1 MRYLLVVLLVCMSEV
16 YAEESVF
23 FDGLREDMNM
33 SVVFSEVER
42 ALERREWR
50 ILERSDNG
58 VGARIRHRGVD
69 ANVLI
74 YAEGGRLLYRCSGTR
89 EVMKRRP
96 AGGSGGTKK
105 RKVTIDFCPEK
116 WIKNVKSDLER
127 VLRRM

>member
-23 FDGLREDMNM
+23 FDGLRENMDM

-50 ILERSDNG
+50 IFERSDNG

-69 ANVLI
+69 ANVLSMLR
-74 YAEGGRLLYRCSGTR
+74 AVGCSIVAVEHG
-89 EVMKRRP
+89 K
-96 AGGSGGTKK
+96 
-105 RKVTIDFCPEK
+105 
-116 WIKNVKSDLER
+116 
-127 VLRRM
+127 